1 MVNLRIFDHAETTL
15 IPGGTTIFEAGD
27 FGDVMYVV
35 IEGEVE
41 VYVGPIMVDVAG
53 PGSVIGEMALID
65 RSPRSATTKTRTD
78 CRVAVVDL
86 KRFEFLVQNT
96 PYFSIQVMQIMADRL
111 RHSNVHFQTEHGT
124 TASAA

>member
-1 MVNLRIFDHAETTL
+1 
-15 IPGGTTIFEAGD
+15 
-27 FGDVMYVV
+27 MYVV

-41 VYVGPIMVDVAG
+41 VYVGPTMVYVAG

-65 RSPRSATTKTRTD
+65 QSPRSATTTARTD
-78 CRVAVVDL
+78 CRVAVVGL

-111 RHSNVHFQTEHGT
+111 RHSNVHFQTEHGAAGVS
-124 TASAA
+124 ASR